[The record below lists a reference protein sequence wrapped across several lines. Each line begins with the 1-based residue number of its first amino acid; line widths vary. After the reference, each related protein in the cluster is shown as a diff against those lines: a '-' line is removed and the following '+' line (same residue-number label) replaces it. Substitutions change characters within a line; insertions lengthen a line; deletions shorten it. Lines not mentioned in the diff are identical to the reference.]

1 MKSVESDR
9 FRLDEAY
16 HFFMNILHL
25 SSTCT
30 ADFLFSKISGQSGEI
45 SVKEYYNVGQVTE
58 FRYVIKISEGVM
70 KKVILIGR
78 PPTLGFTRPRGEQWI
93 I

>member
-30 ADFLFSKISGQSGEI
+30 ADFLFSQISGQSGEI

-58 FRYVIKISEGVM
+58 FRYVIKISEGV
-70 KKVILIGR
+70 KG
-78 PPTLGFTRPRGEQWI
+78 GFYGLQGVYDEVS
-93 I
+93 